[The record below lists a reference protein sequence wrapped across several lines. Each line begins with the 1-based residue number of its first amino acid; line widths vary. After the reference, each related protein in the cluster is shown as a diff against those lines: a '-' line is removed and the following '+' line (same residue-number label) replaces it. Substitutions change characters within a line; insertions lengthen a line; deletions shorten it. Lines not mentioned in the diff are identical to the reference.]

1 MVVRTLADEEIERV
15 LRAEIVGR
23 IGCHASGRTYVVPV
37 CYAYEHGA
45 IYAHSGQGLKI
56 EMMRQN
62 PTVCFEV
69 DHMEDLTNWDS
80 AICWGTYQELSR
92 DDAEHA
98 LELIRGR
105 IRDRMPRTLGS
116 GLLAAEEPTGGDAPV
131 VFRLNLTELN
141 GREERLYWELLPIAT
156 RSTISASP
164 EPQPIAASI
173 VVSGNLGASS
183 EFIPDDVRSELG
195 IEALV
200 ESCADTHREDFG
212 VPEDVLAERDADAR
226 ARATGQGDGA
236 SIRAWVQ

>member
-23 IGCHASGRTYVVPV
+23 IGCHVSGRTYVVPV
-37 CYAYEHGA
+37 CYAYEDGA

-56 EMMRQN
+56 EMMRQK

-69 DHMEDLTNWDS
+69 DHIEDLTNWDS
-80 AICWGTYQELSR
+80 AICWGTYQELLG
-92 DDAEHA
+92 DDAEHG

-105 IRDRMPRTLGS
+105 ICDRMPRTLGA
-116 GLLAAEEPTGGDAPV
+116 GLLAGEEPTGGDAPV

-141 GREERLYWELLPIAT
+141 GREERLYWELLPTTT

-164 EPQPIAASI
+164 ESHPTAASI
-173 VVSGNLGASS
+173 VVSGNLGATS
-183 EFIPDDVRSELG
+183 EFIPEDVRSDLG

-200 ESCADTHREDFG
+200 GSYADTRIETFG
-212 VPEDVLAERDADAR
+212 VPEDVLAERDAEAR
-226 ARATGQGDGA
+226 ARATGQGDGE
-236 SIRAWVQ
+236 STRAWEQ